1 MSAASTLKSLSISS
15 RLSLGFGCMLVLLVA
30 VAAVGQLS
38 VGKVH
43 DQMTQITGVGANKAK
58 LVNGMLESVSAIGIQ
73 SRSAA
78 MLNDIDPKQAREQ
91 IVAVGKTLKE
101 YAAQEAALSEL
112 LTPAKAT
119 PAELK
124 LLSEVQALGGK
135 TRPELDSAIKAADDG
150 DTVSATLAL
159 MTRVAPAET
168 AWRAKL
174 RELIELQNTL
184 NAEATASAEQT
195 QSSARV
201 VGGLLVLLAIGLG
214 ALIAWR
220 ITASITAPIGRA
232 VVVAERIARGDLT
245 SQVEVRIHD
254 ETGRLLEA
262 IAAMQERLRTLV
274 GEIGQTADSIL
285 VASSEVASGNLDLS
299 QRTEQTSHN
308 LQSAASSLVDLTG
321 TVSQSAD
328 SARQANQLASTA
340 SDAATRG
347 GEVVGQVVRTMD
359 TISASSR
366 KIADII
372 SVIDGIAF
380 QTNILALN
388 AAVEAARAGEQ
399 GRGFAVVAGEVR
411 NLAGRSAQ
419 AAREIKALIGTSV
432 DQVQEGSTLVN
443 HAGKTIEELVQSVR
457 RVSDIMGEITA
468 ATQEQSQR
476 IGHVSQSVGA
486 LEEMTQ
492 QNAALVEEGAAA
504 ADSLKDQAGRL
515 TQMVGT
521 FRLSRN
527 DGGDEDSWGTA
538 SPAAAPAAVPAP
550 TRTAAPR
557 PLASAPS
564 RAPALPRS

>member
-15 RLSLGFGCMLVLLVA
+15 RLSLGFGCMLVLVVA
-30 VAAVGQLS
+30 VAALGQLS

-43 DQMTQITGVGANKAK
+43 EQMIQITGVGANKAK

-101 YAAQEAALSEL
+101 YATQEAALTEL
-112 LTPAKAT
+112 LTPTTAT

-124 LLSEVQALGGK
+124 LLGEVQALGSK

-184 NAEATASAEQT
+184 NAEATASTEQT

-220 ITASITAPIGRA
+220 ITTSITAPIGRA

-399 GRGFAVVAGEVR
+399 GRGLGM
-411 NLAGRSAQ
+411 SC
-419 AAREIKALIGTSV
+419 
-432 DQVQEGSTLVN
+432 
-443 HAGKTIEELVQSVR
+443 
-457 RVSDIMGEITA
+457 IT
-468 ATQEQSQR
+468 
-476 IGHVSQSVGA
+476 
-486 LEEMTQ
+486 
-492 QNAALVEEGAAA
+492 
-504 ADSLKDQAGRL
+504 
-515 TQMVGT
+515 
-521 FRLSRN
+521 
-527 DGGDEDSWGTA
+527 
-538 SPAAAPAAVPAP
+538 
-550 TRTAAPR
+550 
-557 PLASAPS
+557 LAS
-564 RAPALPRS
+564 RW